1 MGSGSIVLNAVR
13 GLDYVRSED
22 QIKAAFTSGQAV
34 LVHGWRIDG
43 QISAGLRIGGPQ
55 VDSRGECYSAW
66 EETWTV
72 APKSLRQVLDAAKV

>member
-1 MGSGSIVLNAVR
+1 MYVLNDGTEVSR
-13 GLDYVRSED
+13 G

-34 LVHGWRIDG
+34 IVHGWRGDG
-43 QISAGLRIGGPQ
+43 QISTGLRIDGLQ

-72 APKSLRQVLDAAKV
+72 APKTLRQARNK